1 MDELNITLEAQELDL
16 NVELSNEENELE
28 AILDFDIIT
37 VLKNI
42 GIEADKLKKVSS
54 SSGATTAYI
63 SISEARF
70 KQIEIMV
77 WFGDA
82 STKGTTSKAFIYIPK
97 VFGNSLMYV
106 NSYSATVSQLE
117 NGYKLLPDG
126 SGYSGRYA
134 VYYGVN
140 ETKRTYTKCANTSLT
155 YWYNPDA

>member
-54 SSGATTAYI
+54 SSGSITGYI

-106 NSYSATVSQLE
+106 NSYSATVS
-117 NGYKLLPDG
+117 
-126 SGYSGRYA
+126 
-134 VYYGVN
+134 
-140 ETKRTYTKCANTSLT
+140 
-155 YWYNPDA
+155 